1 MTENRGGTRTGAG
14 RKPKGKQA
22 GKKVSVYLT
31 ADLID
36 ALSDYYPDVTT
47 PGAVRQVITDKL
59 GADYEDT

>member
-36 ALSDYYPDVTT
+36 ALREDYPALTT

-59 GADYEDT
+59 GDDYENT

>member
-1 MTENRGGTRTGAG
+1 MTENRGGYRPGAG

-36 ALSDYYPDVTT
+36 ALRDQYPELTT
-47 PGAVRQVITDKL
+47 PAAARRVIAANL
-59 GADYEDT
+59 FCQSQA

>member
-1 MTENRGGTRTGAG
+1 MTENRGGYRHGAG

-36 ALSDYYPDVTT
+36 ALCEHYPALTT
-47 PGAVRQVITDKL
+47 PSAVRQVITDNIDKKQW
-59 GADYEDT
+59 T

>member
-1 MTENRGGTRTGAG
+1 MTENRGGYRPGAG

-36 ALSDYYPDVTT
+36 ALRDQYPELTT
-47 PGAVRQVITDKL
+47 PAAARRVITDKL
-59 GADYEDT
+59 GKK